1 MQEST
6 PMSTPLPS
14 VAALVAVS
22 VNRGAGYQ
30 VVVLAHVL
38 AAVIGF
44 GAVGVAGAYA
54 QVLGRRGPTAES
66 VVRYYRPG
74 VNWAGRVL
82 FVVPVLGFVLIG
94 MSSSPHGGYAVS
106 DGWVM
111 VGLLLWAAAAL
122 AAEMVLWPTERGLQQ
137 LVAAGE
143 WQRSAHRSLTRRV
156 AWTSAGL
163 LVIFVASMVVMVAK
177 P

>member
-1 MQEST
+1 
-6 PMSTPLPS
+6 
-14 VAALVAVS
+14 
-22 VNRGAGYQ
+22 
-30 VVVLAHVL
+30 
-38 AAVIGF
+38 
-44 GAVGVAGAYA
+44 
-54 QVLGRRGPTAES
+54 
-66 VVRYYRPG
+66 

-94 MSSSPHGGYAVS
+94 MSHSPHGGYTFS

-143 WQRSAHRSLTRRV
+143 WEGSAHRSLTWRV
-156 AWTSAGL
+156 AWTSGAL
-163 LVIFVASMVVMVAK
+163 IVIFVASMVVMVAK

>member
-1 MQEST
+1 MLS
-6 PMSTPLPS
+6 PPPGFD
-14 VAALVAVS
+14 ALVAVS

-38 AAVIGF
+38 AAVVGF

-54 QVLGRRGPTAES
+54 LVLGRRGPSSES

-82 FVVPVLGFVLIG
+82 FVVPILGFVLIG
-94 MSSSPHGGYAVS
+94 MSRTPPGGYAVS
-106 DGWVM
+106 DGWVLI
-111 VGLLLWAAAAL
+111 GLLLWAAAAL

-143 WQRSAHRSLTRRV
+143 WEDSAHRSLTRRV
-156 AWTSAGL
+156 AWTSGAL
-163 LVIFVASMVVMVAK
+163 MAIFLAAMVVMVAK

>member
-1 MQEST
+1 M
-6 PMSTPLPS
+6 
-14 VAALVAVS
+14 VAVS
-22 VNRGAGYQ
+22 VNRGAGYE

-38 AAVIGF
+38 SAVIGF

-54 QVLGRRGPTAES
+54 LVLGRRGPTPEA

-82 FVVPVLGFVLIG
+82 FAVPVLGFVLIG
-94 MSSSPHGGYAVS
+94 MSHSTQGGYAFS

-111 VGLLLWAAAAL
+111 VGLSLWAVAAL

-137 LVAAGE
+137 LVAKGE
-143 WQRSAHRSLTRRV
+143 WEDSAHRSLTRRV
-156 AWTSAGL
+156 AWLSGAL